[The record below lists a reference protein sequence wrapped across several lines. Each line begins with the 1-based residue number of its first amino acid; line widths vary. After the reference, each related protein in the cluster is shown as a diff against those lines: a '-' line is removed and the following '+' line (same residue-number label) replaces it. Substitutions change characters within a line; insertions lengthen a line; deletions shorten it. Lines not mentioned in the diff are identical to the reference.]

1 MSERNLEVGQTLGES
16 LPAMATR
23 ATVGVIGP
31 DGTRK
36 DVRMTLDAQASRW
49 SFADTKQSGVY
60 AIELGPPI
68 VREEAYAV
76 NVGTAESDLTRLPSE
91 ELPKEFVTHRHNN
104 LDDAGTPSIGRRN
117 GLHKLLL
124 YGVLG
129 LLFFESFLAWRFTAA
144 TQ

>member
-1 MSERNLEVGQTLGES
+1 
-16 LPAMATR
+16 
-23 ATVGVIGP
+23 
-31 DGTRK
+31 
-36 DVRMTLDAQASRW
+36 
-49 SFADTKQSGVY
+49 
-60 AIELGPPI
+60 
-68 VREEAYAV
+68 V

-91 ELPKEFVTHRHNN
+91 ELPKEFVTHLTHRHNN
-104 LDDAGTPSIGRRN
+104 LDDAGTPSIGRRS

>member
-1 MSERNLEVGQTLGES
+1 MPAWPSFVPIVQEILALAVRGQMSERNLEVGQTLGES

-60 AIELGPPI
+60 AIDHRPRGSVCGERRHR
-68 VREEAYAV
+68 RE
-76 NVGTAESDLTRLPSE
+76 RLDP
-91 ELPKEFVTHRHNN
+91 
-104 LDDAGTPSIGRRN
+104 TPQRGI
-117 GLHKLLL
+117 
-124 YGVLG
+124 
-129 LLFFESFLAWRFTAA
+129 A
-144 TQ
+144 